1 MKTALLL
8 IDLQNDYFPGGKMVL
23 EGSLE
28 AGLKAYRLLDYFRK
42 EKSPRIFI
50 QHISTRSGA
59 TFFLSDTDGVEI
71 HESVRPERLEAII
84 QKHYPNA
91 FRDTRLLSFL
101 RESRVQGLVI
111 CGMMTHMCVDAT
123 VRAASEHG
131 FKCWIAGDA
140 CATKALTFQGKDVPA
155 AAVQGAFLAALDG
168 TYGKVGTVEEIILQG
183 VDS

>member
-8 IDLQNDYFPGGKMVL
+8 IDIQNDYFPGGKMAL

-28 AGLKAYRLLDYFRK
+28 AGQKAKRLLEYFRK
-42 EKSPRIFI
+42 ERFPRVHI
-50 QHISTRSGA
+50 QHVSTRDGA
-59 TFFLSDTDGVEI
+59 TFLLSDTDGVQF
-71 HESVRPERLEAII
+71 HESVRPAELETVI

-111 CGMMTHMCVDAT
+111 AGMMTHLCVDAT

-131 FKCWIAGDA
+131 FECWIAGDA
-140 CATKALTFQGKDVPA
+140 CATKALTFQGKTIPA
-155 AAVQGAFLAALDG
+155 GEVQGAFLAALDG
-168 TYGKVGTVEEIILQG
+168 TYGKVMNAEDIIFQG
-183 VDS
+183 VD